1 MISSLSAN
9 RASTAASRAVQWAMR
24 SAEGATPI
32 TPIKAS
38 SGIVIPDAAQEK
50 PNRGRVM
57 AVGAGRRLED
67 GTVLSM
73 AVTVGDEV
81 LFGKYAGQVVKVDG
95 EEITV
100 LKEDDIFAIVEQ

>member
-1 MISSLSAN
+1 MKLKPLHDRVVVKILEAES
-9 RASTAASRAVQWAMR
+9 RTA
-24 SAEGATPI
+24 
-32 TPIKAS
+32 

-50 PNRGRVM
+50 PNRGQIM

-73 AVTVGDEV
+73 AVTVGDQV
-81 LFGKYAGQVVKVDG
+81 LFGKYAGQAVKVDG

-100 LKEDDIFAIVEQ
+100 LKEEDIFAVIEQ

>member
-1 MISSLSAN
+1 VL
-9 RASTAASRAVQWAMR
+9 
-24 SAEGATPI
+24 
-32 TPIKAS
+32 
-38 SGIVIPDAAQEK
+38 
-50 PNRGRVM
+50 

-81 LFGKYAGQVVKVDG
+81 LFGKYTGQVVKVDG

-100 LKEDDIFAIVEQ
+100 LKEDDIFAIIEQ

>member
-1 MISSLSAN
+1 MKLKPLHDRVVVQILEAES
-9 RASTAASRAVQWAMR
+9 RTA
-24 SAEGATPI
+24 
-32 TPIKAS
+32 
-38 SGIVIPDAAQEK
+38 SGIVIPDSAQEK
-50 PNRGRVM
+50 PTRGRVM

-73 AVTVGDEV
+73 AVQVGDEV
-81 LFGKYAGQVVKVDG
+81 LFGKYAGQVVKVDS